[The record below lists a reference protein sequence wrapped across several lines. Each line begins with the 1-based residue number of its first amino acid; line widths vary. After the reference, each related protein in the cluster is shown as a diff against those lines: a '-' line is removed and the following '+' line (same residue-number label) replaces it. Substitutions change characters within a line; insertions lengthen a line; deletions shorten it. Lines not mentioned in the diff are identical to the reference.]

1 MITHSLKLAALSSLL
16 AFFILFLNNSDSYA
30 ALEQQKPD
38 SDINGGTLD
47 EQFATLSILLPGFAG
62 AFFDEEDNFVIAIS
76 KDSEF
81 KYPEDIMQTLSES
94 KINLSILD
102 DILESA
108 SRNNF
113 LVQEA
118 TYDFASLHEWHM
130 TISKKLMSDQNVIF
144 TDADEVRNRI
154 VIGVNEIS
162 EKEKYF
168 ADISALGIPND
179 AVIIKKTEP
188 IVEGLEQTRR
198 PTGGGSKIRGRGNC
212 SLGVNVR
219 YFDIDDGIFRN
230 GFLTNAHCT
239 HDRHQ
244 VTGTIFKQ
252 INSPI
257 GTEIKIAPRI
267 FTNCNRPGQLCYYAD
282 VALVKYSPGVPT
294 QGKINRTALWDPN
307 CHPGA
312 ANCPIDSQDPIF
324 PVQGKSNSQFVGQE
338 LHKVG
343 QTTGW
348 TKGKVEST
356 CVNVSTG
363 TTTLFCQNFVKKGP
377 NAPQNQPIFTN
388 GDSGSAAFKI
398 VSSKAVIAGINWGY
412 SGNDRWI
419 YAPWG
424 NISSTVK
431 GVGFNTPTQWG
442 NGYIWQ
448 N

>member
-1 MITHSLKLAALSSLL
+1 MTTHSLKLAALSSLL
-16 AFFILFLNNSDSYA
+16 AFFILFLSNSNSYA
-30 ALEQQKPD
+30 TLEQQD
-38 SDINGGTLD
+38 LDINNGTLD

-62 AFFDEEDNFVIAIS
+62 AFFDEEDNFVIAVS
-76 KDSEF
+76 KDSEY
-81 KYPEDIMQTLSES
+81 KYSEDIMQTLSDS

-108 SRNNF
+108 SKHNL

-130 TISKKLMSDQNVIF
+130 TISKKLMSDPNVIF
-144 TDADEVRNRI
+144 TDADEVQNRI

-162 EKEKYF
+162 ENEKYF

-179 AVIIKKTEP
+179 VIIIEKTEP
-188 IVEGLEQTRR
+188 IVEGLKQTRR
-198 PTGGGSKIRGRGNC
+198 PTGGGLRIVGNGGC

-219 YFDIDDGIFRN
+219 YFDFDDGHFTN

-239 HDRHQ
+239 DDRHQ

-257 GTEIKIAPRI
+257 GEEIRIAPAI
-267 FTNCNRPGQLCYYAD
+267 PTNCNRPGQLCYYAD

-312 ANCPIDSQDPIF
+312 ANCPIDSSNPIF
-324 PVQGKSNSQFVGQE
+324 PVQGKSNSQFAGQE
-338 LHKVG
+338 LNKVG

-348 TKGKVEST
+348 TKGKVDST
-356 CVNVSTG
+356 CVTISLSS
-363 TTTLFCQNFVKKGP
+363 TTTLFCQNFVKKDS
-377 NAPQNQPIFTN
+377 NAPQNQPIFSN

-398 VSSKAVIAGINWGY
+398 VSSKAVIAGLNWGF